1 MDEADAFDVKL
12 RRFFSDVAVTFKRT
26 KQRAEEAFGNVE
38 RTKFDAEIE
47 TQWWM
52 LLTAQKEIKVI
63 KLGLRKMSKHKTTEK
78 SVIDL
83 NCKSLDFVW
92 KP

>member
-12 RRFFSDVAVTFKRT
+12 RRFFSDVAITFKRT
-26 KQRAEEAFGNVE
+26 KQRAEETFGNVE

-52 LLTAQKEIKVI
+52 LLTAQKEIKVT
-63 KLGLRKMSKHKTTEK
+63 RKEPFSQCEEQRTRFST
-78 SVIDL
+78 
-83 NCKSLDFVW
+83 FR
-92 KP
+92 

>member
-12 RRFFSDVAVTFKRT
+12 RRFFSDVAITFKRT
-26 KQRAEEAFGNVE
+26 KQRAEETFGNVE

-52 LLTAQKEIKVI
+52 LLTAQKEIKVTQVRNSELI
-63 KLGLRKMSKHKTTEK
+63 SPHFDGRYLI
-78 SVIDL
+78 VA
-83 NCKSLDFVW
+83 F
-92 KP
+92 

>member
-26 KQRAEEAFGNVE
+26 KQRAEETFGNAE

-52 LLTAQKEIKVI
+52 LLTAQKEIKV
-63 KLGLRKMSKHKTTEK
+63 S
-78 SVIDL
+78 
-83 NCKSLDFVW
+83 F
-92 KP
+92 

>member
-12 RRFFSDVAVTFKRT
+12 RRFFSDVAITFKRT
-26 KQRAEEAFGNVE
+26 KQRAEETFGNVE

-52 LLTAQKEIKVI
+52 LLTAQKEIKV
-63 KLGLRKMSKHKTTEK
+63 SKVYKCAQFKDRTT
-78 SVIDL
+78 
-83 NCKSLDFVW
+83 
-92 KP
+92 